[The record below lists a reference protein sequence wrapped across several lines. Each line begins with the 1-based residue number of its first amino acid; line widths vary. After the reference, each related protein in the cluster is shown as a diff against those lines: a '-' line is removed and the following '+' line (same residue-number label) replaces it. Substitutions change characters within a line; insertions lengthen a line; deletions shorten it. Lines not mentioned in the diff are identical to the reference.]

1 MSTKKMKSRKTYTS
15 EFKTQA
21 IDLAKELGVKKA
33 AEKLG
38 ISNSQTLAAWVRYNK
53 KIAEDAEFRSTE
65 ELKKELK
72 KVKKELEEERKV
84 TAILRDAAVFFC
96 RENVK

>member
-84 TAILRDAAVFFC
+84 TAILRDAAVFFAG
-96 RENVK
+96 RM